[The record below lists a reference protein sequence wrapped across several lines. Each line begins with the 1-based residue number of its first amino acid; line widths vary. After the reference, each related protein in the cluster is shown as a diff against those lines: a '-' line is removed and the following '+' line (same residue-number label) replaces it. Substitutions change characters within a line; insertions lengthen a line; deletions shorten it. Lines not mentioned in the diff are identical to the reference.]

1 MQKENYAANGNTE
14 CLDKYRMISEY
25 VLLATQ
31 IKYDVTEISVSPELW
46 FQMRMTDYSEN
57 KDKFKDANNRLIDEL
72 NLRTEFKIG

>member
-1 MQKENYAANGNTE
+1 MQKENYAANGNTA

-31 IKYDVTEISVSPELW
+31 IKYDVTKISVSPELW
-46 FQMRMTDYSEN
+46 FQMRLTDYTTN

-72 NLRTEFKIG
+72 SLRREFKIR